1 MSQEL
6 QRKLQE
12 ARKKLGMSQAKFA
25 THLGMSARTLQSW
38 EADRFTPQGFA
49 LIAINEILDK
59 ILAEK

>member
-12 ARKKLGMSQAKFA
+12 ARKKLGMSQAQFA
-25 THLGMSARTLQSW
+25 ARLGMSARTLQAW
-38 EADRFTPQGFA
+38 EADRFTPKGFA
-49 LIAINEILDK
+49 LTAINQTLDA

>member
-25 THLGMSARTLQSW
+25 AHLGMSARTLQSW
-38 EADRFTPQGFA
+38 EANRFTPQGFA
-49 LIAINEILDK
+49 LAAINELLEK